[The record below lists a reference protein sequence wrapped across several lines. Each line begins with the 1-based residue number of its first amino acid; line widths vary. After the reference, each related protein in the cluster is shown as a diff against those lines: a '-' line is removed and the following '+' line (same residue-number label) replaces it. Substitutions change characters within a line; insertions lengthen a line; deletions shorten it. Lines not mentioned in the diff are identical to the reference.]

1 MNTPNS
7 TADSKTDAAPSGH
20 LRLWRRIK
28 PAFSLVF
35 SSATATVGLA
45 IVVFWILVAIFAPWI
60 APMGPLEQ
68 DITAVNSG
76 PTSGHILGTDD
87 LGRDILARIAFG
99 TRRLIIL
106 APLAV
111 FLGLSVGTA
120 MGVTSGYYGGWAD
133 EIIMRIIDALMA
145 FPAILLYLVIIATFG
160 PSAVIV
166 VIAIAMAGIPA
177 SARLVRSLT
186 LDIRTREYVA
196 EAKLRGESP
205 LYILSVEI
213 LLNALGPILVD
224 GMLRVGYAII
234 AIGTLG
240 FLGIGLPPPAPD
252 WGSMVARA
260 RPYMWLN
267 PWAVL
272 WPSLAIIS
280 LVVALNLIVDGVRE
294 RM

>member
-1 MNTPNS
+1 MNFPNPAVSRTTASAPGPLETLSSRVRPAVKLLLSS
-7 TADSKTDAAPSGH
+7 T
-20 LRLWRRIK
+20 
-28 PAFSLVF
+28 
-35 SSATATVGLA
+35 TATVGAA
-45 IVVFWILVAIFAPWI
+45 IVLLWILVAIFAPWI
-60 APMGPLEQ
+60 APVGPLEQ
-68 DITAVNSG
+68 NIMAVNSG
-76 PTSGHILGTDD
+76 PTQGHILGTDD
-87 LGRDILARIAFG
+87 LGRDILARLAFG

-106 APLAV
+106 APLSV
-111 FLGLSVGTA
+111 LIGLGIGTT
-120 MGVTSGYYGGWAD
+120 MGVTAGYYGGLVD

-145 FPAILLYLVIIATFG
+145 FPTILLYLVIIATFG
-160 PSAVIV
+160 PSTVIV
-166 VIAIAMAGIPA
+166 VIAISLGGIPA

-186 LDIRTREYVA
+186 LDIRTREYVS
-196 EAKLRGESP
+196 EAKLRGEHP
-205 LYILSVEI
+205 VYILVVEI

-260 RPYMWLN
+260 RPYIWLN

-280 LVVALNLIVDGVRE
+280 LVVALNLIVDGIRE